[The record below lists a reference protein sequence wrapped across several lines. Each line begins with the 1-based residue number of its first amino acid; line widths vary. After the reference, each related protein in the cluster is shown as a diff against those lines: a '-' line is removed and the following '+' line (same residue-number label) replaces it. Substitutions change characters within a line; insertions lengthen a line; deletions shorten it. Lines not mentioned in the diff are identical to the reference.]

1 MVTTQG
7 KPGMYS
13 HNRASTALTSIARA
27 IVCLLFCGLAE
38 TSGFAQQ
45 LDAPSVI
52 QHIDASVKDRI
63 DHITAYNVTEH
74 YAVFRGNDTQSS
86 ADLTVKTAYRK
97 DQGKTYTVLSES
109 GSSIM
114 RHELHN
120 ILDDEKHMSQPG
132 VRENVLVNSAN
143 YAMTLKSDAPV
154 QLDGRDCLVLQLTP
168 KRNDPSLFRGALW
181 VDARD
186 YSIVQLEGVA
196 SKSHSFLLSPSQVS
210 RQYSNVNGYPMAT
223 HAKGTSSIAMMG
235 QVTIKIDYT
244 GYQIEL
250 QPAN

>member
-1 MVTTQG
+1 LWG
-7 KPGMYS
+7 FGGIPGFS
-13 HNRASTALTSIARA
+13 
-27 IVCLLFCGLAE
+27 
-38 TSGFAQQ
+38 QQ

-52 QHIDASVKDRI
+52 QHIDASVRDRI

-74 YAVFRGNDTQSS
+74 YAVFRGNDAQSS
-86 ADLTVKTAYRK
+86 ADITVKTVYRK

-109 GSSIM
+109 GSGIM
-114 RHELHN
+114 LHELHS
-120 ILDDEKHMSQPG
+120 ILDQEKHMSQPG
-132 VRENVLVNSAN
+132 VRETVLVNSTN
-143 YAMTLKSDAPV
+143 YAMNLKSDTPV
-154 QLDGRDCLVLQLTP
+154 LLDGRDCLVLQLNP
-168 KRNDPSLFRGALW
+168 RRNDPSLFRGTLW

-186 YSIVQLEGVA
+186 YSIVQLEGIA
-196 SKSHSFLLSPSQVS
+196 AKSHSFLLSPSQVS

-223 HAKGTSSIAMMG
+223 HAKATSSIAMMG

>member
-13 HNRASTALTSIARA
+13 HNRASTRNPIILAV
-27 IVCLLFCGLAE
+27 VCLLFCGLGE
-38 TSGFAQQ
+38 IPGVAQQ
-45 LDAPSVI
+45 LNAPSVI
-52 QHIDASVKDRI
+52 QQIDASVKARI
-63 DHITAYNVTEH
+63 GHIAAYSVTEH

-86 ADLTVKTAYRK
+86 ADITVKTDYRK

-109 GSSIM
+109 GSAIM

-132 VRENVLVNSAN
+132 VRETVLVNSAN
-143 YAMTLKSDAPV
+143 YAMSLKSDTPV

-168 KRNDPSLFRGALW
+168 KRNDPSLFRGTLW

-196 SKSHSFLLSPSQVS
+196 AKSHSFLLSPSQVS

-223 HAKGTSSIAMMG
+223 HAKATSSIALMG
-235 QVTIKIDYT
+235 QVTIKIDYV
-244 GYQIEL
+244 GYQMEL
-250 QPAN
+250 LPTN